1 MVVHQE
7 LVHFVCSTS
16 LLSSFVFFTDEGN
29 LSEELVNEVIRF
41 NRIINVLSVKS
52 VKK

>member
-1 MVVHQE
+1 MFYFAVV
-7 LVHFVCSTS
+7 FFC
-16 LLSSFVFFTDEGN
+16 FFTDEGN

-52 VKK
+52 AKK